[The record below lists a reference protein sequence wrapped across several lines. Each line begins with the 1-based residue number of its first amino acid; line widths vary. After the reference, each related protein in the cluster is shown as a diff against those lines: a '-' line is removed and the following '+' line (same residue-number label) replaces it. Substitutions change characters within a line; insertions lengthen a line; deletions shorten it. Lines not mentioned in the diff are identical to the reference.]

1 MIEAFDISSIKT
13 FGLLFFFCS
22 RNAYL
27 VHIFLGVGLG
37 WIFGRIIKSPRD
49 IRRLM
54 MAAIGFQ
61 DTTAI
66 PLIFASVLGNDSATD
81 KDKNFTKDAV
91 SYVLIFTVFITVYKW
106 SVAYG

>member
-1 MIEAFDISSIKT
+1 
-13 FGLLFFFCS
+13 
-22 RNAYL
+22 
-27 VHIFLGVGLG
+27 
-37 WIFGRIIKSPRD
+37 
-49 IRRLM
+49 